1 MSPTLLPNGAASRD
15 TSSGLLRLFALLAAF
30 ALIGAA
36 CGSDAEEAVE
46 TVTEAATDDTAEAE
60 DTAEDTAEVEDTAE
74 TETESEEAAEPVEVQ
89 SLSMQLSWIKN
100 MQFPGPYMAIEQGYY
115 EDYGLDVELL
125 GGGPSVDSITV
136 VASGAALIG
145 MADSNEIAVARGQ
158 GIPVVALGA
167 AFLKSPFGM
176 ITLADAPIDTLEGMY
191 GMTVAVSDGSRP
203 TIEAL
208 MEREGLDPSQ
218 VNFVPKNPD
227 PSVLPDGAVDAYW
240 GFVSSEGAV
249 LKARGV
255 DVVWTLLSDL
265 GEPTYANTYFTMQD
279 TLDEN
284 RDLIVAIMAADLLG
298 WKYSVENVEDTV
310 AITQS
315 DYQDEDAEYEILL
328 EQMRAQVD
336 LIIPDGVLLTMDAA
350 VFEANIESAIAG
362 GLLDETISVDEVVD
376 FSVLEEAIELAGL

>member
-1 MSPTLLPNGAASRD
+1 VCA
-15 TSSGLLRLFALLAAF
+15 LFV
-30 ALIGAA
+30 AA
-36 CGSDAEEAVE
+36 CGSDSEDTEEA
-46 TVTEAATDDTAEAE
+46 TVAAA
-60 DTAEDTAEVEDTAE
+60 V
-74 TETESEEAAEPVEVQ
+74 EAAEPAAAPEETSGEASESVETQ
-89 SLSMQLSWIKN
+89 SVSMQLSWIKN
-100 MQFPGPYMAIEQGYY
+100 MQFPGPYMATEQGYY
-115 EDYGLDVELL
+115 DEYGLDVELL

-136 VASGAALIG
+136 VASGASIIG

-218 VNFVPKNPD
+218 VDFVPKNPD

-265 GEPTYANTYFTMQD
+265 GEPTYANTYFTMQE
-279 TLDEN
+279 TLEEN
-284 RDLIVAIMAADLLG
+284 RDLIVSIMAADLAG
-298 WKYSVENVEDTV
+298 WQYSVDNVEDTV
-310 AITQS
+310 RITQA
-315 DYQDEDAEYEILL
+315 DYQDEDAEYEIML
-328 EQMRAQVD
+328 EQHRAQID
-336 LIIPDGVLLTMDAA
+336 LISPDGVLLTMDPA

-362 GLLDETISVDEVVD
+362 GLLDEAISVDEVVD
-376 FSVLEEAIELAGL
+376 FSVLEDARALAGK

>member
-1 MSPTLLPNGAASRD
+1 
-15 TSSGLLRLFALLAAF
+15 
-30 ALIGAA
+30 
-36 CGSDAEEAVE
+36 
-46 TVTEAATDDTAEAE
+46 
-60 DTAEDTAEVEDTAE
+60 
-74 TETESEEAAEPVEVQ
+74 
-89 SLSMQLSWIKN
+89 MQLSWIKN
-100 MQFPGPYMAIEQGYY
+100 MQFPGPYMATEQGYY
-115 EDYGLDVELL
+115 DEYGLDVELL

-136 VASGAALIG
+136 VASGASIIG

-218 VNFVPKNPD
+218 VDFVPKNPD

-265 GEPTYANTYFTMQD
+265 GEPTYANTYFTMQE
-279 TLDEN
+279 TLEEN
-284 RDLIVAIMAADLLG
+284 RDLIVSIMAADLAG
-298 WKYSVENVEDTV
+298 WQYSVDNVEDTV
-310 AITQS
+310 RITQA
-315 DYQDEDAEYEILL
+315 DYQDEDAEYEIML
-328 EQMRAQVD
+328 EQHRAQID
-336 LIIPDGVLLTMDAA
+336 LISPDGVLLTMDPA

-362 GLLDETISVDEVVD
+362 GLLDEAISVDEVVD
-376 FSVLEEAIELAGL
+376 FSVLEDARALAGK

>member
-1 MSPTLLPNGAASRD
+1 MSPTLLPSGFTPRQ
-15 TSSGLLRLFALLAAF
+15 SSGGRPRLFAFLAVC
-30 ALIGAA
+30 ALFVAA
-36 CGSDAEEAVE
+36 CGSDSEDTEEA
-46 TVTEAATDDTAEAE
+46 TVAEA
-60 DTAEDTAEVEDTAE
+60 V
-74 TETESEEAAEPVEVQ
+74 EAAEPAAAPEETSGEASESVETQ
-89 SLSMQLSWIKN
+89 SVSMQLSWIKN
-100 MQFPGPYMAIEQGYY
+100 MQFPGPYMATEQGYY
-115 EDYGLDVELL
+115 DEYGLDVELL

-136 VASGAALIG
+136 VASGASIIG

-218 VNFVPKNPD
+218 VDFVPKNPD

-265 GEPTYANTYFTMQD
+265 GEPTYANTYFTMQE
-279 TLDEN
+279 TLEEN
-284 RDLIVAIMAADLLG
+284 RDLIVSIMAADLAG
-298 WKYSVENVEDTV
+298 WQYSVDNVEDTV
-310 AITQS
+310 RITQA
-315 DYQDEDAEYEILL
+315 DYQDEDAEYEIML
-328 EQMRAQVD
+328 EQHRAQID
-336 LIIPDGVLLTMDAA
+336 LISPDGVLLTMDPA

-362 GLLDETISVDEVVD
+362 GLLDEAISVDEVVD
-376 FSVLEEAIELAGL
+376 FSVLEDARALAGK